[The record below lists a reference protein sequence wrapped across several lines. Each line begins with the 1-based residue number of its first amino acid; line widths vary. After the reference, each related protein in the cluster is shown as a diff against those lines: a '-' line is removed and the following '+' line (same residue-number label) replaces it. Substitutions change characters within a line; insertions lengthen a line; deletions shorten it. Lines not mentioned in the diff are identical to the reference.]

1 VSDPARLET
10 RGLTRR
16 YGASYAVAGVSLRVP
31 AGSIHGLL
39 GRNGAGKTTFI
50 AMLLGLVR
58 PDAGSILVDGAPVA
72 PFGDGVPSQV
82 AGVLDGPRFRPG
94 LSGRANL
101 ALLGAY
107 DGRTTGRR
115 TARRDVDLQRL
126 LEQVGLAARADE
138 PVRGYSLGMRQRLGL
153 AAALLRR
160 PRLLVLDEPANGLD
174 PAGAVQVGDLLRR
187 LQGQGVSILL
197 SSHDLDQVED
207 LCADVTVLRHGT
219 VAYQGTVD
227 HLRRTAPAP
236 TVRLSTSDDALAL
249 TVGSRLTGVEV
260 SHANGAAG
268 AAAREPLV
276 VRAGRPELD
285 RYVLA
290 LGRTDVAVR
299 SMSVERTSLHAAFHA
314 FTADDGP
321 RPPVTPRALPPGTPS
336 GTRAPVPS
344 ALPLPGVAS

>member
-1 VSDPARLET
+1 MSHPARLET

-16 YGASYAVAGVSLRVP
+16 YGASYAVAGVSLRVAP
-31 AGSIHGLL
+31 GSIHGLL

-58 PDAGSILVDGAPVA
+58 PDAGSILLDGAPVA
-72 PFGDGVPSQV
+72 PFRDGVPSQV
-82 AGVLDGPRFRPG
+82 AGVLDSPRFRPG

-101 ALLGAY
+101 TLLRAY
-107 DGRTTGRR
+107 DGRTTGGR
-115 TARRDVDLQRL
+115 TSRRDVDLQRL

-174 PAGAVQVGDLLRR
+174 PAGALQVGDLLRR
-187 LQGQGVSILL
+187 LQAEGVSILL

-207 LCADVTVLRHGT
+207 LCPDVTVLGHGT
-219 VAYQGTVD
+219 VAYQGSVN

-236 TVRLSTSDDALAL
+236 TVRLGTSDDALAL

-260 SHANGAAG
+260 GHASGAAG
-268 AAAREPLV
+268 AAGREPLE
-276 VRAGRPELD
+276 VRAPQPELD

-290 LGRTDVAVR
+290 LARANVAVR
-299 SMSVERTSLHAAFHA
+299 SMSVQRTSLHAAFHA
-314 FTADDGP
+314 LTADDGP
-321 RPPVTPRALPPGTPS
+321 RPPETPQGACG
-336 GTRAPVPS
+336 PVPS
-344 ALPLPGVAS
+344 SFPLQGVAS

>member
-82 AGVLDGPRFRPG
+82 AG
-94 LSGRANL
+94 
-101 ALLGAY
+101 
-107 DGRTTGRR
+107 
-115 TARRDVDLQRL
+115 
-126 LEQVGLAARADE
+126 
-138 PVRGYSLGMRQRLGL
+138 
-153 AAALLRR
+153 
-160 PRLLVLDEPANGLD
+160 VLDEPANGLD